1 MQRVSVFG
9 STGCIGQKT
18 VQLLLANPKK
28 YKVEVLTANSN
39 FELLAKQARLTRAKN
54 VVIADKRFFR
64 DLKESL
70 SGTEINVE
78 SGNEGLAAAASI
90 PVDRA
95 VIAIVGIAG
104 LTSTMKIIES
114 KAKVIALAN
123 KESIIC
129 GGEFMLKKAKKHKV
143 KIIPIDSE
151 HNAIFQIFRNSY
163 NLDKIVLTASGG
175 PFLHLTYEQM
185 KNVTLRDALNH
196 PVWKMGKKIS
206 IDSATMMNKA
216 LELIEA
222 QNLFAVSPSKLD
234 VIIHPESVVHGIVSY
249 KDGSNLAVFAYP
261 DMDIPIS
268 YALSWPKRSNIA
280 NKQLDLT
287 KQKLTFF
294 KPNYNQF
301 PALKLAM
308 EVLHS
313 SALHANSIILNAANE
328 VATDAFI
335 KSRVGF
341 LDIVKV
347 VQETLAVAKVT
358 GGSLNSLNDIIDLDS
373 NSRILA
379 KKLITEVSSNCV
391 VDKCTVAL

>member
-18 VQLLLANPKK
+18 VQLLLKNPNK
-28 YKVEVLTANSN
+28 YKVEVLTADSN
-39 FELLAKQARLTRAKN
+39 FELLARQARLVNAKN

-70 SGTEINVE
+70 SDTKINVE
-78 SGNEGLAAAASI
+78 AGSEGLAAAASI
-90 PVDRA
+90 PIDRA
-95 VIAIVGIAG
+95 VVAIVGIAG
-104 LTSTMKIIES
+104 LMPTMKIIES
-114 KAKVIALAN
+114 KTKIIALAN

-129 GGEFMLKKAKKHKV
+129 GGGFMLRKAKEHKV
-143 KIIPIDSE
+143 KIVPIDSE
-151 HNAIFQIFRNSY
+151 HNAIFQIFHSSY

-185 KNVTLRDALNH
+185 QNVTLRDAMSH
-196 PVWKMGKKIS
+196 PIWKMGKKNS

-222 QNLFAVSPSKLD
+222 QNLFAVGLSKLD
-234 VIIHPESVVHGIVSY
+234 VVIHPESIVHGVVSY
-249 KDGSNLAVFAYP
+249 KDGSNLAVLACP

-268 YALSWPKRSNIA
+268 YALSWPRRSSIT

-294 KPNYNQF
+294 EPDYNQF

-308 EVLHS
+308 EVLRS
-313 SALHANSIILNAANE
+313 NTPHANSIILNAANE
-328 VATDAFI
+328 IATGAFVE
-335 KSRVGF
+335 SRIGF
-341 LDIVKV
+341 LDIAKI
-347 VQETLAVAKVT
+347 VQETLAAVKITANFFD
-358 GGSLNSLNDIIDLDS
+358 SLDNIIDLDS

-379 KKLITEVSSNCV
+379 ERLINSNYVSSR
-391 VDKCTVAL
+391 CTVAL

>member
-18 VQLLLANPKK
+18 VQLLLANQKK
-28 YKVEVLTANSN
+28 YEVEVLTANSN
-39 FELLAKQARLTRAKN
+39 FELLAAQARLTKAKN
-54 VVIADKRFFR
+54 VIIADKRFFR

-70 SGTEINVE
+70 FGTGINIE
-78 SGNEGLAAAASI
+78 AGSEGLTAAASI

-104 LTSTMKIIES
+104 LMPTMKIIES
-114 KAKVIALAN
+114 KTKIIALVN

-129 GGEFMLKKAKKHKV
+129 GGEFMLRKAKEHKV

-151 HNAIFQIFRNSY
+151 HNAIFQIFHNSY

-185 KNVTLRDALNH
+185 ENVTLRDALNH
-196 PVWKMGKKIS
+196 PIWKMGKKNS

-222 QNLFAVSPSKLD
+222 QNLFAVNPSKLD
-234 VIIHPESVVHGIVSY
+234 IVIHPESVVHGIVSY
-249 KDGSNLAVFAYP
+249 KDGSNLAVLAYP
-261 DMDIPIS
+261 DMDVPIS
-268 YALSWPKRSNIA
+268 YALSWPRRSSVT

-294 KPNYNQF
+294 KPNHNQF

-313 SALHANSIILNAANE
+313 NTPHANSIILNAANE
-328 VATDAFI
+328 VATAAFI
-335 KSRVGF
+335 ESKIGF
-341 LDIVKV
+341 LDIIKV
-347 VQETLAVAKVT
+347 VQETLTAAKVT
-358 GGSLNSLNDIIDLDS
+358 ADSFNSLSDIISLNS
-373 NSRILA
+373 NSRTLA
-379 KKLITEVSSNCV
+379 EAIVGKINSNCIMS
-391 VDKCTVAL
+391 KCTVAL